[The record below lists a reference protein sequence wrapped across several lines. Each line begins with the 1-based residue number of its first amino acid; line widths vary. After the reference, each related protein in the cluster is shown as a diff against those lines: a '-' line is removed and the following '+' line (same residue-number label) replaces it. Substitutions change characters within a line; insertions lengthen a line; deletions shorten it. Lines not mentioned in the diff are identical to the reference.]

1 MRFTNF
7 IVRGYRLTHLG
18 DNGNKVCCSS
28 PSLPEQDRG
37 EKEMDRKWYC
47 FDCRYLDLKV
57 DKQGNITGEKYCPIW
72 KLHRSDWQDIC
83 SSFESKKEVKQAKIC
98 RGKGG

>member
-1 MRFTNF
+1 
-7 IVRGYRLTHLG
+7 
-18 DNGNKVCCSS
+18 
-28 PSLPEQDRG
+28 
-37 EKEMDRKWYC
+37 MDRKWYC

-98 RGKGG
+98 GKRSADGKKEETSSL